1 MNVKFFKC
9 QKCGNVIVKTV
20 DSGVGVVCCGEPMEE
35 LIPHKQE
42 EYHEKHLPVVTWKD
56 DHTIHVKVG
65 SVEHPMLPEHH
76 IAFIYVESECSG
88 RIVWLKDKPEADI
101 CVCGTKPTA
110 VYEYCNVHGLW
121 KTEVECPSKC
131 CKR

>member
-1 MNVKFFKC
+1 MKAKFFRC
-9 QKCGNVIVKTV
+9 PQCGNVIVKTV

-35 LIPHKQE
+35 LIPHQKE
-42 EYHEKHLPVVTWKD
+42 EYNEKHLPVVTWKD

-65 SVEHPMLPEHH
+65 SVEHPMLPEHK
-76 IAFIYVESECSG
+76 IVFLYVESECSG

-110 VYEYCNVHGLW
+110 VYEYCNIHGLW
-121 KTEVECPSKC
+121 KTEVECPTKC
-131 CKR
+131 CKN